1 MNTLYW
7 RHEGGHRSPSYSCR
21 RADAEGNYLHQ
32 TQLITRLLDEAV
44 REAVLSALTPVTIEA
59 AVAVVEQEQAAVT
72 DVFRTQRR
80 QIQHA
85 EDQVEI
91 ARQRYKDADP
101 SHKAVKAEL
110 ESEWEQAIHRRD
122 ELKRSLGATD
132 ARQRKAISR
141 VTAQELVELT
151 RDVRMLW
158 NAETTTNQDRKQ
170 LLHTVLNKVIVRG
183 IGEEAVEL
191 ELIWSGGL
199 RQPVWALRSKG
210 VDRLIIQKRRQ
221 GKACQL
227 IADELNGTGQ
237 RDAYGKPF
245 SATSVRQRVHT
256 LGINLKVE
264 RQAMMSLLRTLLCDG
279 ATANG
284 VLHELQART
293 PRAAP
298 RTHEKLKKEILRLRH
313 GIQGVPALAADAVAW
328 ARSRKFWSTEGS

>member
-21 RADAEGNYLHQ
+21 RVDADGNYLHK

-59 AVAVVEQEQAAVT
+59 AIAVVEQKRAAET
-72 DVFRTQRR
+72 DVVRTQRR

-101 SHKAVKAEL
+101 AHRAVKAEL

-122 ELKRSLGATD
+122 ELKRGIGATD
-132 ARQRKAISR
+132 APQRKTISP
-141 VTAQELVELT
+141 VTVQELVALT

-170 LLHTVLNKVIVRG
+170 LLHTVLSRVIVRG
-183 IGEEAVEL
+183 VSEETIEL

-199 RQPVWALRSKG
+199 RQTVSALRSKG

-227 IADELNGTGQ
+227 IADELNAAGQ

-245 SATSVRQRVHT
+245 SATNVRQRVHT

-264 RQAMMSLLRTLLCDG
+264 RQEMMSLLHTLLCDR
-279 ATANG
+279 ATANR

-293 PRAAP
+293 PRVAP
-298 RTHEKLKKEILRLRH
+298 RTHAKLKNEIVRLRH
-313 GIQGVPALAADAVAW
+313 GIPGVPLLPQDAVAW
-328 ARSRKFWSTEGS
+328 ARSRSFWAQEG